1 MHDLDRLLLAVN
13 ETVHVHEAAHVSG
26 RHDFGSGL
34 FVIVDAVEAH
44 HAGDRFFG
52 DGERAAE
59 AAAFVGSLQRDEF
72 DSFEAGQKLPRLVE
86 GRDHPFTP

>member
-1 MHDLDRLLLAVN
+1 MVFNLTRFSVDDLR
-13 ETVHVHEAAHVSG
+13 G
-26 RHDFGSGL
+26 
-34 FVIVDAVEAH
+34 
-44 HAGDRFFG
+44 RFFG